1 MVIILMATNVT
12 QKNVIDYCGTWYGS
26 TCGSL
31 MAMFVD
37 PKHILCGLNAKDDGA
52 EVSNIGLIKTMG
64 KGVHLMN
71 EVGAFD
77 E

>member
-1 MVIILMATNVT
+1 MAINVT

-26 TCGSL
+26 NCGSL
-31 MAMFVD
+31 AMFVD
-37 PKHILCGLNAKDDGA
+37 PKHILYGSNAKDDGE
-52 EVSNIGLIKTMG
+52 EVIDIGLIKTMG
-64 KGVHLMN
+64 KGVHPMN

>member
-1 MVIILMATNVT
+1 MAIDAT

-26 TCGSL
+26 NCGSL

-37 PKHILCGLNAKDDGA
+37 LKHILYGSNAKDNGE
-52 EVSNIGLIKTMG
+52 EVIDIGLIKTMG
-64 KGVHLMN
+64 KGAHPMN